1 MDAVK
6 LRLSNVIAWTGFAAA
21 MFAVLCIVLWGALV
35 LQPHQ
40 SKQAEEVEQLRASVD
55 EAESII
61 ANITNNGAP
70 SEVIE
75 RAKAIRAELDDSL
88 AAADGGFVAQFA
100 AASNRDF
107 VNGTLITIIFV
118 AAFSAGW
125 LLFGVLNYIFF
136 GAFRPLP
143 WKQVINDG

>member
-1 MDAVK
+1 MNAVK
-6 LRLSNVIAWTGFAAA
+6 LRLSNVIEWTGFAAA
-21 MFAVLCIVLWGALV
+21 MFPVLCIVLWGELV

-55 EAESII
+55 AAESII

-70 SEVIE
+70 PEVTE
-75 RAKAIRAELDDSL
+75 RAKAIRAELEDSL
-88 AAADGGFVAQFA
+88 AAANGGFVAQFGA
-100 AASNRDF
+100 TSNRDF

-118 AAFSAGW
+118 AVFSAGW

-136 GAFRPLP
+136 GPFRPLP
-143 WKQVINDG
+143 WKPVVADD